1 MAATFAPFFF
11 DLELAHFY
19 KTLPTTGGSQ
29 HTGRPSNQELINKVM
44 QSNLLGL
51 YRNIRQLSICY
62 KMNNTEIEQFLRG
75 RVPCYPS
82 WDFVSAINLDLNEVT
97 RLYTDAKSPYRYDDA
112 IEQRRYDR
120 VVYESWLRSLSV
132 REHDS
137 LIQGLLK
144 VPSYIT
150 RPNGPSIYA
159 EEA

>member
-11 DLELAHFY
+11 NLAHFL
-19 KTLPTTGGSQ
+19 KTTPTTGGSQ

-62 KMNNTEIEQFLRG
+62 KMDNHDIEQFLRG

-82 WDFVSAINLDLNEVT
+82 MDFVCAINLDLNEVT
-97 RLYTDAKSPYRYDDA
+97 KLYTDANSPYKYDDA

-120 VVYESWLRSLSV
+120 AVYESWLLSLSV
-132 REHDS
+132 GEHDR

-144 VPSYIT
+144 VPAYIT